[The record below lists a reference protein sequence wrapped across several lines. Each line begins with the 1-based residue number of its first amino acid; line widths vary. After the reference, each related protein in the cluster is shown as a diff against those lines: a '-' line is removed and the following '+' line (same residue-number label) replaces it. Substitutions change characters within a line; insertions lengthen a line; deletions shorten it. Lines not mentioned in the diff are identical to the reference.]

1 MAVFESDKFTIN
13 TNSAEVIQFVSVLK
27 NLIEILPQDRIEDW
41 QADDKY
47 CSFKIKGLAHISL
60 ELEDRTNSQLV
71 LKSRS
76 DKPFD
81 FKLIISVNQSPEN
94 QNSIDLSANFDAD
107 VNSFMGAML
116 KSPLTNFLNHLGEQ
130 LKRKYA
136 EA

>member
-1 MAVFESDKFTIN
+1 MAVFESDIFSIN
-13 TNSAEVIQFVSVLK
+13 ADSPSIIHFVSVLK
-27 NLIEILPQDRIEDW
+27 NLIEILPQDRVEDW
-41 QADDKY
+41 HADDES

-60 ELEDRTNSQLV
+60 ELEERTNSQVV
-71 LKSRS
+71 LKSKS

-81 FKLIISVNQSPEN
+81 FKLILSVNQSPDN
-94 QNSIDLSANFDAD
+94 QNSSDMSAKFDAD

-130 LKRKYA
+130 IKRKYA